1 MYLEAPTYQPI
12 TSGPSVFLA
21 GGITN
26 CPNWQQAAAAALA
39 DFTVFNPRRRHF
51 PIHDPS
57 QTPVQIAWEYHHLA
71 LADLTLFWFPACDPS
86 RTTQPITMYELGAA
100 AATPTRRIV
109 VGTDP
114 DYPRET
120 DVHTQLRHARP
131 GLIVHTTLQD
141 TLTAARR
148 TLLQLRLSPPPA
160 SPAVGP
166 GRPKEPT

>member
-1 MYLEAPTYQPI
+1 MYLEAPTYQPRP
-12 TSGPSVFLA
+12 TASGPSVFLA

-26 CPNWQQAAAAALA
+26 CPDWQQTAAAALA

-51 PIHDPS
+51 PIDDPG

-109 VGTDP
+109 VGADP
-114 DYPRET
+114 GYPRT
-120 DVHTQLRHARP
+120 ADVHTQLHHARP
-131 GLIVHTTLQD
+131 DLTVHTALRD
-141 TLTAARR
+141 TLTAAHH
-148 TLLQLRLSPPPA
+148 TLARL
-160 SPAVGP
+160 
-166 GRPKEPT
+166 